1 MKYSKVLI
9 IGQAPP
15 AVKQSVPYDTT
26 LLYEM
31 LEWVDITKE
40 DAQNLFE
47 FDAIYGEFPGFDE
60 NGGHKKPTQQQIE
73 EYWVT
78 TLSTK
83 VTNAQSVLVLG
94 NVAKDFIKSIEE
106 VYPYKK
112 FVYLIHPSKRNYSRI
127 MESRSYITNQLYK
140 IL

>member
-1 MKYSKVLI
+1 MNKILI

-40 DAQNLFE
+40 DAQNIFE
-47 FDAIYGEFPGFDE
+47 FDAVYGEFPGWE
-60 NGGHKKPTQQQIE
+60 NGGHRIPTKLEMDYYWDNVLE
-73 EYWVT
+73 EKIQCAD
-78 TLSTK
+78 K
-83 VTNAQSVLVLG
+83 VLILG
-94 NVAKDFIKSIEE
+94 NVARDYINSKPRTWSCNLD
-106 VYPYKK
+106 

-127 MESRSYITNQLYK
+127 MESKTHIIKQLK
-140 IL
+140 KLL